1 MTEFAI
7 TTEYIELLGLLKA
20 TGLAM
25 TGGHAKMLVEDGEV
39 LVNGEVESR
48 KRRKLRNGDVV
59 QVSNSEVRVLNS

>member
-1 MTEFAI
+1 MTEFVI

-39 LVNGEVESR
+39 MVNGEVESR
-48 KRRKLRNGDVV
+48 KRRKLRAGDVV
-59 QVSNSEVRVLNS
+59 QVSNSQVRVLNS